1 MQTEDIVSGWRNGAD
16 NVDGYE
22 NPAGPLYIG
31 GADAVEAALTSSGN
45 PSITMNSLTAVTC
58 RPSACCVCA

>member
-1 MQTEDIVSGWRNGAD
+1 MQTEDIVSSWRNGAG

-31 GADAVEAALTSSGN
+31 GADAVEAALTSSSN
-45 PSITMNSLTAVTC
+45 PSITMQSLTAITC
-58 RPSACCVCA
+58 SPGGCCVCA